1 MIFTIFQEVV
11 QKHQKSPNF
20 ELWEASR
27 WSVFIGFQKNFGF
40 GLHLPIS
47 TTYLRSDKIRNVV
60 WPPRGG
66 GGGLTPV
73 IKMSK
78 SEKYIPLS
86 RSKKNTASAPHHW
99 RQALSYQIQIY
110 QHFKNNSWFLSKC
123 LIFLWRRKNKTI
135 CFHYNFAA
143 S

>member
-47 TTYLRSDKIRNVV
+47 TTYLRKNKIRNVV
-60 WPPRGG
+60 CPPRRLPPPPPFEAG
-66 GGGLTPV
+66 
-73 IKMSK
+73 
-78 SEKYIPLS
+78 
-86 RSKKNTASAPHHW
+86 
-99 RQALSYQIQIY
+99 AL
-110 QHFKNNSWFLSKC
+110 
-123 LIFLWRRKNKTI
+123 
-135 CFHYNFAA
+135 
-143 S
+143 